1 MSNLL
6 HPGLMLLSGSL
17 LLLVLPDKWIK
28 AVMPAAALCAFVAVF
43 TLREGDG
50 MFLQLLP
57 QLRMQFLAV
66 DRLSWAFVLIFAIG
80 GCWRVCL
87 PAIRKTSLRLLRRRL
102 MRAVRW
108 GLCWQATGS
117 R

>member
-50 MFLQLLP
+50 MFL
-57 QLRMQFLAV
+57 
-66 DRLSWAFVLIFAIG
+66 
-80 GCWRVCL
+80 
-87 PAIRKTSLRLLRRRL
+87 
-102 MRAVRW
+102 
-108 GLCWQATGS
+108 
-117 R
+117 

>member
-6 HPGLMLLSGSL
+6 HPGLMLLAGSL

-43 TLREGDG
+43 TLREGSG

-66 DRLSWAFVLIFAIG
+66 DRLSWAFTPG
-80 GCWRVCL
+80 ETR
-87 PAIRKTSLRLLRRRL
+87 
-102 MRAVRW
+102 RW
-108 GLCWQATGS
+108 GTATGS
-117 R
+117 RPPTPPGSGRCRGRHKPHRS